1 MSPDQSEL
9 PTPLVLYDG
18 LCRLCAGT
26 VLFVITHDRSARV
39 HFASMQSPLGQRLL
53 RRFGLPVDD
62 FTTFVL
68 VESGEHFTKSTAALR
83 TVRYLDRPWPWLYP
97 LIGVPRPIR
106 DALYDWVARN
116 RYRWFGRRK
125 ACLTPDPRLRNRF
138 FDDG

>member
-1 MSPDQSEL
+1 MSPDLSEL

-26 VLFVITHDRSARV
+26 VLFVITRDRRARV
-39 HFASMQSPLGQRLL
+39 HFASMQSALGQRLL

-97 LIGVPRPIR
+97 LVVVPRPIR

-138 FDDG
+138 FDEG